1 MESQKTTARSN
12 KMKIKIYC
20 TTKTKGT
27 HSFYIKKDGTDYYLF
42 SQDYRR
48 GVQEYFGRS
57 VSFDEAIDF
66 SRAKKDNAILHTME
80 KLSLYSKYIER
91 QYGIAICKKS
101 ICRRPK
107 TFDRRAYA

>member
-1 MESQKTTARSN
+1 MKT
-12 KMKIKIYC
+12 KIYC
-20 TTKTKGT
+20 KTQIKGI
-27 HSFYIKKDGTDYYLF
+27 HSFYVKKDGMDYYLF

-48 GVQEYFGRS
+48 GVQEYYGRA

-66 SRAKKDNAILHTME
+66 SRAKKDNAVIRTME
-80 KLSLYSKYIER
+80 KIMMYSKYIER
-91 QYGIAICKKS
+91 QYGVAICKKS